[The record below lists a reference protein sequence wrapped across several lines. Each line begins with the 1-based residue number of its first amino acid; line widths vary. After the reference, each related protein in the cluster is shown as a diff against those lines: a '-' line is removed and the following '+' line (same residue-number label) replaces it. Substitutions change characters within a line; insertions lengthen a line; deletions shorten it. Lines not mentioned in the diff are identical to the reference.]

1 MIKKIIIIWL
11 SILLLVIVGLIV
23 LTSNK
28 DKDNVLTGNISDS
41 TIDNRFYDKIGS
53 SINYDFLFDY
63 LCYNNNYNSIPVT
76 EKYKVKYKNCI
87 SELYDFEKYNTE
99 MYNYEETAPNQL
111 LTFVDCDYKS
121 SFIVKLLILQSVY
134 DDHPKLNKKLFF
146 NYTVD
151 DRGYV
156 DDIEFI
162 GEEVYREDDG
172 TPIIRPNNRKFDNKD
187 NCYANYFEYL
197 VLGLDYLKY
206 DKEVLGE
213 REDDGYQDIEWEM
226 REYALTDNLRLKYD
240 LNNGLVPD
248 VLKEEAY
255 KNYDQIG
262 FRYKN
267 NYFSYYKDFPKEKTV
282 TIPIVLYLDSGN
294 KQYTYNLSYSITDDC
309 FLDELKLDEIQ

>member
-63 LCYNNNYNSIPVT
+63 LCYNSNYNSIPVT
-76 EKYKVKYKNCI
+76 ENYKVKYKNCL

-121 SFIVKLLILQSVY
+121 SFIVKLLILKSVY

-151 DRGYV
+151 DRGFV

-172 TPIIRPNNRKFDNKD
+172 TPIIRPNNRKFDVPENVAGYIENLVYGMDLIKYKRKNGWGDYYD
-187 NCYANYFEYL
+187 NSIDE
-197 VLGLDYLKY
+197 
-206 DKEVLGE
+206 
-213 REDDGYQDIEWEM
+213 IEWEFK
-226 REYALTDNLRLKYD
+226 EYALTDNFKKHYNINKGLLIDELKQQ
-240 LNNGLVPD
+240 
-248 VLKEEAY
+248 AY
-255 KNYDQIG
+255 KNE
-262 FRYKN
+262 KN
-267 NYFSYYKDFPKEKTV
+267 ITMYYPKEISMYYSKFPKEKTSML
-282 TIPIVLYLDSGN
+282 PIRLYYDGIYYN
-294 KQYTYNLSYSITDDC
+294 YNLSYSITDDY